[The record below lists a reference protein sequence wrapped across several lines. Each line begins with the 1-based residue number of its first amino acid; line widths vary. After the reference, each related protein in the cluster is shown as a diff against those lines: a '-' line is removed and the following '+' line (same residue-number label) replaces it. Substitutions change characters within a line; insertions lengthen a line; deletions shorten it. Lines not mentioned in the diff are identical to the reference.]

1 MTDNAVD
8 PFVFTELQ
16 EAMGAEFVD
25 ELVTTFL
32 DEAPGMMTEVKTAFE
47 QGDADRFRRAAHSIK
62 SNANVFGATG
72 LAEAARLL
80 ELSNLSDASR
90 AMLDVLDVEYDKAT
104 ASLRDLLHG

>member
-1 MTDNAVD
+1 MTDNSVD
-8 PFVFTELQ
+8 PYVFTELQ

-32 DEAPGMMTEVKTAFE
+32 DEAPSMMIEAKTAFE

-62 SNANVFGATG
+62 SNANVFGASR

-80 ELSNLSDASR
+80 ELSDVGDASR
-90 AMLDVLDVEYDKAT
+90 AMFDVLDVEYDNAT